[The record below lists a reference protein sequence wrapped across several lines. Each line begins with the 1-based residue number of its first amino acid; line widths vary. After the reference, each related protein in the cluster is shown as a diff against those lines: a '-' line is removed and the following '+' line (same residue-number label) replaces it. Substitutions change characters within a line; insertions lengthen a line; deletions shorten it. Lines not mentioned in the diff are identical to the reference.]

1 MQKIIF
7 SLIYLFFLTA
17 NLFPQKIYFC
27 MGYTD
32 SGEPIDPFVANIIPV
47 NQSFVI
53 LLRAGSNEIDNNII
67 FVSIQKSEAKFDQNN
82 FNKMLRPDK
91 NKNWIA
97 FNHKI
102 SEEGIY
108 TISFSDFNKKKFA
121 SSTLRIE
128 RPQSKKV
135 DNPQPGYFTPDLRII
150 FSERVVNGV
159 PAGVLEKISLFKSN
173 GEVYI
178 YLINNMPLKSNKLLV
193 NIWRKKTPESTYD
206 EFIDTKK
213 FAINYEW
220 YDTFFRYRFEKKGE
234 YKINF
239 FNEKELLLKT
249 AYITVDN

>member
-1 MQKIIF
+1 MYNLIRQIIAIIILP
-7 SLIYLFFLTA
+7 SIIWAQQIFF
-17 NLFPQKIYFC
+17 C
-27 MGYTD
+27 RGYTE
-32 SGEPIDPFVANIIPV
+32 SGEPIDLFIGNKIPI

-53 LLRAGSNEIDNNII
+53 LLRTSRDEIDNNII
-67 FVSIQKSEAKFDQNN
+67 FISIQKSEARFDQNN

-108 TISFSDFNKKKFA
+108 TISFSDFNKKKLA

-128 RPQSKKV
+128 KSQSKKV
-135 DNPQPGYFTPDLRII
+135 DITQPGYFTPDLRIV
-150 FSERVVNGV
+150 FCERVVNGV
-159 PAGVLEKISLFKSN
+159 PDGVLEKISLFKTN
-173 GEVYI
+173 GEAYI

-193 NIWRKKTPESTYD
+193 NIWRKKTPDSPYD

>member
-7 SLIYLFFLTA
+7 FFIYLLFFTT
-17 NLFPQKIYFC
+17 NSFSQQIFFC
-27 MGYTD
+27 RGYTE
-32 SGEPIDPFVANIIPV
+32 SGEPIDLFVGNKIPV

-53 LLRAGSNEIDNNII
+53 LYRTSSNEIESNII
-67 FVSIQKSEAKFDQNN
+67 FISIKKSEARYDHNN
-82 FNKMLRPDK
+82 FDKMLRPDK

-97 FNHKI
+97 VNHKI
-102 SEEGIY
+102 SEEGNY
-108 TISFSDFNKKKFA
+108 TISFSDFNKKKLA

-128 RPQSKKV
+128 SSQSKKV
-135 DNPQPGYFTPDLRII
+135 DNPKPGYFTPDLRIV
-150 FSERVVNGV
+150 FCERVVNGV
-159 PAGVLEKISLFKSN
+159 PAGVLEKISLLRTN

-178 YLINNMPLKSNKLLV
+178 YLINNVPLKSNKLLV
-193 NIWRKKTPESTYD
+193 NNWRKKTPDSPYD

-220 YDTFFRYRFEKKGE
+220 YDTFFRYHFEKKGE

>member
-7 SLIYLFFLTA
+7 FFIYLLFFTA
-17 NLFPQKIYFC
+17 NSFSQQIFFC
-27 MGYTD
+27 RGYTET
-32 SGEPIDPFVANIIPV
+32 GEPIDLFVGNKIPV

-53 LLRAGSNEIDNNII
+53 LYRTSSNEIESNII
-67 FVSIQKSEAKFDQNN
+67 FISIQKSEARYDPNN
-82 FNKMLRPDK
+82 FDKMLRPDK
-91 NKNWIA
+91 TKNWIA

-108 TISFSDFNKKKFA
+108 TISFSDFNKKKLA

-128 RPQSKKV
+128 SPQSKKV
-135 DNPQPGYFTPDLRII
+135 DNPKPGYFTPDLRIVFCEI
-150 FSERVVNGV
+150 VVNGV
-159 PAGVLEKISLFKSN
+159 PAGVLEKISLLRTN

-178 YLINNMPLKSNKLLV
+178 YLINNVPLKSNKLLV
-193 NIWRKKTPESTYD
+193 NIWRKKTPDSPYD

-220 YDTFFRYRFEKKGE
+220 YDTFFRYRFEKKGD
-234 YKINF
+234 YKINL